1 MQRSVNRRD
10 LSTAPHTFW
19 SPLTSPLKVLLPTTT
34 SYAAIFASV
43 HLLHFMA
50 QRSHKAS
57 KKTAI
62 RCQNSSRI
70 ATMFSSNPTSLI
82 FYVNPP
88 TPPPPF
94 FFPFC
99 DFRYQKPSTLPPK
112 STKSTTI
119 KMHMPIPPHAPT
131 FNPYFTILPIL
142 LAPCRPSS
150 KKRAFFSSNHRKHLL
165 PFLRILGRPIIAST
179 GYRIRAARST

>member
-10 LSTAPHTFW
+10 QSTAPHTFW

-50 QRSHKAS
+50 QTSHKAS

-62 RCQNSSRI
+62 RCQNSGRI

-88 TPPPPF
+88 LHFSFLSVTF
-94 FFPFC
+94 GTKNQVHF
-99 DFRYQKPSTLPPK
+99 PPK
-112 STKSTTI
+112 AQKTRRSKC
-119 KMHMPIPPHAPT
+119 MPIPPHAPT

-150 KKRAFFSSNHRKHLL
+150 KKKKSFLLIEPSQTSAPISSNLWTAHHRE
-165 PFLRILGRPIIAST
+165 
-179 GYRIRAARST
+179 YW